1 MLIQHG
7 TSRHDWAAR
16 TFSAHL
22 SSLFDIP
29 RIWTL
34 DLDISRHSVLHRF
47 REPLPPPLRPDRLA
61 DLRSLLQQP
70 LAQLRP
76 HHLQENL
83 LLLLQ
88 QPCLVL
94 LQMMTV
100 LAQWSLIKDK
110 ATQST
115 TVPFQEI

>member
-1 MLIQHG
+1 MGHRDMIGRLALSQLISARCL
-7 TSRHDWAAR
+7 TSLESGPWILISVDILY
-16 TFSAHL
+16 FIVFG
-22 SSLFDIP
+22 SLF
-29 RIWTL
+29 
-34 DLDISRHSVLHRF
+34 
-47 REPLPPPLRPDRLA
+47 LPPFG
-61 DLRSLLQQP
+61 QIVWQP